1 MILFRMLGEKELA
14 ATTQTETLA
23 GIGQKVFYKV
33 LLAISICHFLNDM
46 MSSLLPAIYPMLKAS
61 FSLSF
66 AQVGL
71 ITLTYQTTASLL
83 QPMIGFYTDKSPLP
97 FSLPVGMGATL
108 VGLILLAVAH
118 TFAALLVTAA
128 LVGTGSSV
136 FHPESSRVARMA
148 SGGQH
153 GLAQSIFQVGGNTGL
168 SFGPLLA
175 AFFVLPRGQRSLA
188 WFSLAALSGMIL
200 LTGVSMWAKNHAASW
215 KRFSAKHGVD
225 EPPKISTARINVS
238 IAILM
243 ALLFSKFV
251 YLASLTSYYTF
262 YLINKFQ
269 LSIESAQVHL
279 FVFLGAVAV
288 GTLIGGPVGDRIGR
302 KTVIWCSIL
311 GVLPFTLLLPY
322 ANLFWTEILSVV
334 IGLILASAFS
344 VIVVY
349 AQELVPGKVGMIS
362 GLCFGFA
369 FGMAGLGAAV
379 LGWLADLTS
388 INFVYLVCSY
398 LPAVGLLAAFLPN
411 IERPRA
417 RTIHEEAV
425 LE

>member
-1 MILFRMLGEKELA
+1 LA
-14 ATTQTETLA
+14 ATQTEPLVE
-23 GIGQKVFYKV
+23 IGHKVFYKV
-33 LLAISICHFLNDM
+33 LAAISVCHLLNDM
-46 MSSLLPAIYPMLKAS
+46 LSSLLPAIYPLLKDS
-61 FSLSF
+61 FNLNF

-83 QPMIGFYTDKSPLP
+83 QPMIGYYTDKSPKP
-97 FSLPVGMGATL
+97 FSLPIGMGSTL
-108 VGLILLAVAH
+108 IGLLLLAAARS
-118 TFAALLVTAA
+118 FPALLIAAA

-168 SFGPLLA
+168 SLGPLLA
-175 AFFVLPRGQRSLA
+175 AFIVLPRGQNSIA
-188 WFSLAALSGMIL
+188 WFSLAALAGMVL
-200 LTGVSMWAKNHAASW
+200 LTGVSIWARNNRASW
-215 KRFSAKHGVD
+215 VKFSKKHGVD
-225 EPPKISTARINVS
+225 KPPDISTARITAS

-262 YLINKFQ
+262 YLISKFQ
-269 LSIESAQVHL
+269 LSVQSAQIHL
-279 FVFLGAVAV
+279 FVFLGAVAA
-288 GTLIGGPVGDRIGR
+288 GTVIGGPVGDRIGR
-302 KTVIWCSIL
+302 KNVIWCSIL

-322 ANLFWTEILSVV
+322 ANLFWTEILSVM
-334 IGLILASAFS
+334 IGVILASAFS

-388 INFVYLVCSY
+388 INFVYQVCSY

-411 IERPRA
+411 IERPRM
-417 RTIHEEAV
+417 RTIHEEAMAD
-425 LE
+425 

>member
-1 MILFRMLGEKELA
+1 
-14 ATTQTETLA
+14 
-23 GIGQKVFYKV
+23 
-33 LLAISICHFLNDM
+33 M
-46 MSSLLPAIYPMLKAS
+46 MSSLLPAIYPLLKDS
-61 FSLSF
+61 FSLNF

-83 QPMIGFYTDKSPLP
+83 QPMIGFYTDKKPRP

-108 VGLILLAVAH
+108 IGLILLAYAR
-118 TFAALLVTAA
+118 TFPALLVAAA

-153 GLAQSIFQVGGNTGL
+153 GLAQSIFQVGGNAGL
-168 SFGPLLA
+168 SVGPLLA
-175 AFFVLPRGQRSLA
+175 AFFVLPRGQNSLA
-188 WFSLAALSGMIL
+188 WFSLAALSGMVL
-200 LTGVSMWAKNHAASW
+200 LTGVSGWAKNNAASW
-215 KRFSAKHGVD
+215 KRFSKKHD
-225 EPPKISTARINVS
+225 IDKPPDLSMKRITASV
-238 IAILM
+238 AILM

-269 LSIESAQVHL
+269 MSVESAQVHL

-302 KTVIWCSIL
+302 KNVIWVSIL

-411 IERPRA
+411 IERPRV
-417 RTIHEEAV
+417 RTIHEEAIAD
-425 LE
+425 

>member
-1 MILFRMLGEKELA
+1 VA
-14 ATTQTETLA
+14 ATQTESLVDV
-23 GIGQKVFYKV
+23 GHEVVFKV
-33 LLAISICHFLNDM
+33 LGAISVCHLVNDM
-46 MSSLLPAIYPMLKAS
+46 LSSLLPAIYPLLKTS
-61 FSLSF
+61 FNLNF
-66 AQVGL
+66 AQIGL

-83 QPMIGFYTDKSPLP
+83 QPLIGFYTDKNPRP
-97 FSLPVGMGATL
+97 YSLPVGMGATL
-108 VGLILLAVAH
+108 VGLILLSLAH
-118 TFAALLVTAA
+118 TFPALLIAAA

-153 GLAQSIFQVGGNTGL
+153 GLAQSLFQVGGNAGL
-168 SFGPLLA
+168 SLGPLLA
-175 AFFVLPRGQRSLA
+175 AFFVMPKGQASIA
-188 WFSLAALSGMIL
+188 WFSLAALLGMVL
-200 LTGVSMWAKNHAASW
+200 LTGVSSWAKKHRTNWKKFSSKHVDAA
-215 KRFSAKHGVD
+215 
-225 EPPKISTARINVS
+225 PNLSTGRIVAS

-262 YLINKFQ
+262 YLINKFH
-269 LSIESAQVHL
+269 LSVESAQVHL
-279 FVFLGAVAV
+279 FVFLGAVAA
-288 GTLIGGPVGDRIGR
+288 GTLVGGPVGDRIGR
-302 KTVIWCSIL
+302 KSVIWCSIL

-322 ANLFWTEILSVV
+322 SNLFWTEILSVL

-369 FGMAGLGAAV
+369 FGVAGLGAAL

-411 IERPRA
+411 IEPPKL
-417 RTIHEEAV
+417 RTIHEEAIV
-425 LE
+425 D

>member
-1 MILFRMLGEKELA
+1 LA
-14 ATTQTETLA
+14 ATQSDSLVDVGNEV
-23 GIGQKVFYKV
+23 VFKV
-33 LLAISICHFLNDM
+33 LGAISVCHLLNDM
-46 MSSLLPAIYPMLKAS
+46 LASLLPAIYPLLKTS
-61 FSLSF
+61 FNLNF
-66 AQVGL
+66 TQIGL

-83 QPMIGFYTDKSPLP
+83 QPLIGFYTDKNPRP
-97 FSLPVGMGATL
+97 YSLPVGMGATL
-108 VGLILLAVAH
+108 IGLVLLSAAH
-118 TFAALLVTAA
+118 TFPALLVAAA

-153 GLAQSIFQVGGNTGL
+153 GLAQSLFQVGGNAGL
-168 SFGPLLA
+168 SLGPLLA
-175 AFFVLPRGQRSLA
+175 AFIVMPRGQTSIA
-188 WFSLAALSGMIL
+188 WFTLAALLGMIL
-200 LTGVSMWAKNHAASW
+200 LTGVSSWAKKRRLTW
-215 KRFSAKHGVD
+215 KKVSAKDVD
-225 EPPKISTARINVS
+225 TAPNLSKARITAS

-262 YLINKFQ
+262 YLISKFH
-269 LSIESAQVHL
+269 LSVQSAQIHL
-279 FVFLGAVAV
+279 FVFLGAVAA
-288 GTLIGGPVGDRIGR
+288 GTVIGGPVGDRIGR
-302 KTVIWCSIL
+302 KSVIWVSIL

-322 ANLFWTEILSVV
+322 SNLFWTEILSVV

-388 INFVYLVCSY
+388 VNFVYMVCSY
-398 LPAVGLLAAFLPN
+398 LPAMGLLAAFLPD
-411 IERPRA
+411 IERPGMKA
-417 RTIHEEAV
+417 IHEEA
-425 LE
+425 LAD

>member
-1 MILFRMLGEKELA
+1 MGH
-14 ATTQTETLA
+14 
-23 GIGQKVFYKV
+23 KVFYKV
-33 LLAISICHFLNDM
+33 LFAISVCHFLNDM
-46 MSSLLPAIYPMLKAS
+46 VSSLLPAIYPLLKDS
-61 FSLSF
+61 FNLSF

-83 QPMIGFYTDKSPLP
+83 QPAIGYYTDKRPRP

-108 VGLILLAVAH
+108 VGLILLAAARS
-118 TFAALLVTAA
+118 FPALLVAA
-128 LVGTGSSV
+128 AFVGTGSSV

-153 GLAQSIFQVGGNTGL
+153 GLAQSIFQVGGNTGQAL
-168 SFGPLLA
+168 GPLLA
-175 AFFVLPRGQRSLA
+175 AFFVLPRGQNSLA
-188 WFSLAALSGMIL
+188 WFSLVALTGMVL
-200 LTGVSMWAKNHAASW
+200 LTGVSTWARNNRSEW
-215 KRFSAKHGVD
+215 KKFSAKHD
-225 EPPKISTARINVS
+225 IDKPPDISNARVVS
-238 IAILM
+238 SVAILM

-262 YLINKFQ
+262 YLISKFHM
-269 LSIESAQVHL
+269 SIEHAQIHL
-279 FVFLGAVAV
+279 FVFLGAVAA
-288 GTLIGGPVGDRIGR
+288 GTVIGGPIGDRIGR
-302 KTVIWCSIL
+302 KNVIWCSIL

-349 AQELVPGKVGMIS
+349 AQELMPGRVGMIS

-369 FGMAGLGAAV
+369 FGMAGLGAAI

-388 INFVYLVCSY
+388 IYFVYTVCSY

-411 IERPRA
+411 IERPRI
-417 RTIHEEAV
+417 RIHEEAMAD
-425 LE
+425 

>member
-1 MILFRMLGEKELA
+1 MQKMPGILRERNLA
-14 ATTQTETLA
+14 STQTETLVEA
-23 GIGQKVFYKV
+23 GPKVVYKV
-33 LLAISICHFLNDM
+33 LAAISVCHLLNDM
-46 MSSLLPAIYPMLKAS
+46 LSSLLPAIYPLLKDS
-61 FSLSF
+61 FNLNF

-83 QPMIGFYTDKSPLP
+83 QPMIGFYTDKRPRP

-108 VGLILLAVAH
+108 IGLILLAAAR
-118 TFAALLVTAA
+118 TFPALLVAAA

-153 GLAQSIFQVGGNTGL
+153 GLAQSIFQVGGNFGL
-168 SFGPLLA
+168 SLGPLLA
-175 AFFVLPRGQRSLA
+175 AFIVLPKGQNSIA
-188 WFSLAALSGMIL
+188 WFSLAALTGMIL
-200 LTGVSMWAKNHAASW
+200 LTGVSTWAKNNAAGW
-215 KRFSAKHGVD
+215 KKFSAKHD
-225 EPPKISTARINVS
+225 IDKPPDLSTARITAS

-269 LSIESAQVHL
+269 LSVQSAQIHL
-279 FVFLGAVAV
+279 FVFLGAVAL

-302 KTVIWCSIL
+302 KSVIWCSIL

-388 INFVYLVCSY
+388 INFVYTVCSY

-411 IERPRA
+411 IERPRM
-417 RTIHEEAV
+417 RSIHEEAIAD
-425 LE
+425 

>member
-1 MILFRMLGEKELA
+1 VGHEV
-14 ATTQTETLA
+14 
-23 GIGQKVFYKV
+23 VFKV
-33 LLAISICHFLNDM
+33 LGAISVCHLVNDM
-46 MSSLLPAIYPMLKAS
+46 LSSLLPAIYPLLKTS
-61 FSLSF
+61 FNLNF
-66 AQVGL
+66 AQIGL

-83 QPMIGFYTDKSPLP
+83 QPLIGFYTDKNPRP
-97 FSLPVGMGATL
+97 YSLPVGMGATL
-108 VGLILLAVAH
+108 VGLILLSIAH
-118 TFAALLVTAA
+118 TFPALLIAAA

-153 GLAQSIFQVGGNTGL
+153 GLAQSLFQVGGNAGL
-168 SFGPLLA
+168 SLGPLLA
-175 AFFVLPRGQRSLA
+175 AFFVMPKGQSSIA
-188 WFSLAALSGMIL
+188 WFSLAALLGMVL
-200 LTGVSMWAKNHAASW
+200 LTGVSSWAKKHRTNWKKFSSKHVDAA
-215 KRFSAKHGVD
+215 
-225 EPPKISTARINVS
+225 PNLSTGRIVS
-238 IAILM
+238 SVAILM

-262 YLINKFQ
+262 YLINKFH
-269 LSIESAQVHL
+269 LSVESAQVHL
-279 FVFLGAVAV
+279 FVFLGAVAA
-288 GTLIGGPVGDRIGR
+288 GTLVGGPVGDRIGR
-302 KTVIWCSIL
+302 KSVIWCSIL

-322 ANLFWTEILSVV
+322 SNLFWTEILSVL

-369 FGMAGLGAAV
+369 FGVAGLGAAL

-411 IERPRA
+411 IEPA
-417 RTIHEEAV
+417 TLRTIHEEAIV
-425 LE
+425 D

>member
-1 MILFRMLGEKELA
+1 MGERKVA
-14 ATTQTETLA
+14 ATQTETLVE
-23 GIGQKVFYKV
+23 GGPKVVYKV
-33 LLAISICHFLNDM
+33 LAAISVCHLLNDM
-46 MSSLLPAIYPMLKAS
+46 LSSLLPAIYPLLKSS
-61 FSLSF
+61 FNLNF

-83 QPMIGFYTDKSPLP
+83 QPMIGYYTDKRPRP
-97 FSLPVGMGATL
+97 FSLPLGMGATL
-108 VGLILLAVAH
+108 IGLILLAAAR
-118 TFAALLVTAA
+118 TFPALLVAAA

-153 GLAQSIFQVGGNTGL
+153 GLAQSIFQVGGNAGL
-168 SFGPLLA
+168 SLGPLLA
-175 AFFVLPRGQRSLA
+175 AFIVLPKGQNSIA
-188 WFSLAALSGMIL
+188 WFSLAALTGMIL
-200 LTGVSMWAKNHAASW
+200 LTGVSSWAKNHAESW
-215 KRFSAKHGVD
+215 KKFSAKHD
-225 EPPKISTARINVS
+225 IDKPPDLSTGRIVAS
-238 IAILM
+238 VAILM

-269 LSIESAQVHL
+269 LSVQSAQVHL
-279 FVFLGAVAV
+279 FVFLGAVAL

-302 KTVIWCSIL
+302 KSVIWCSIL

-322 ANLFWTEILSVV
+322 ANLLWTEILSVV

-411 IERPRA
+411 IERPRL
-417 RTIHEEAV
+417 RTIHEEAMAD
-425 LE
+425 

>member
-1 MILFRMLGEKELA
+1 LA
-14 ATTQTETLA
+14 ATQTEPLVE
-23 GIGQKVFYKV
+23 IGHKVFYKV
-33 LLAISICHFLNDM
+33 LAAISVCHLLNDM
-46 MSSLLPAIYPMLKAS
+46 LSSLLPAIYPLLKDS
-61 FSLSF
+61 FNLNF

-83 QPMIGFYTDKSPLP
+83 QPMIGYYTDKSPKP
-97 FSLPVGMGATL
+97 FSLPIGMGSTL
-108 VGLILLAVAH
+108 IGLLLLAAARS
-118 TFAALLVTAA
+118 FPALLIAAA

-168 SFGPLLA
+168 SLGPLLA
-175 AFFVLPRGQRSLA
+175 AFIVLPRGQNSIA
-188 WFSLAALSGMIL
+188 WFSLAALTGMVL
-200 LTGVSMWAKNHAASW
+200 LTSVSIWARNNRASWAK
-215 KRFSAKHGVD
+215 FSKKHGVD
-225 EPPKISTARINVS
+225 KPPDISTARITAS

-269 LSIESAQVHL
+269 LSVQSAQIHL
-279 FVFLGAVAV
+279 FVFLGAVAA
-288 GTLIGGPVGDRIGR
+288 GTVIGGPVGDRIGR
-302 KTVIWCSIL
+302 KNVIWCSIL

-322 ANLFWTEILSVV
+322 ANLFWTEILSVM
-334 IGLILASAFS
+334 IGVILASAFS

-388 INFVYLVCSY
+388 INFVYQVCSY
-398 LPAVGLLAAFLPN
+398 LPALGLLAAFLPN
-411 IERPRA
+411 IERPRL

-425 LE
+425 ME

>member
-1 MILFRMLGEKELA
+1 MA
-14 ATTQTETLA
+14 ATTQTSALVE
-23 GIGQKVFYKV
+23 IGQKVFYKV
-33 LLAISICHFLNDM
+33 LIAISICHFLNDM
-46 MSSLLPAIYPMLKAS
+46 MSSLLPAIYPLLKTS
-61 FSLSF
+61 FNLNF

-83 QPMIGFYTDKSPLP
+83 QPMIGFYTDKKPMP

-108 VGLILLAVAH
+108 VGLLLLAIAH
-118 TFAALLVTAA
+118 TFPALLVAAA

-175 AFFVLPRGQRSLA
+175 AFVVLPKGQRSLA
-188 WFSLAALSGMIL
+188 WFSLAALAGMIL
-200 LTGVSMWAKNHAASW
+200 LTAVSAWGKNHAAGW
-215 KRFSAKHGVD
+215 KKFSARHGVD
-225 EPPKISTARINVS
+225 KPPDISTARVVSS

-269 LSIESAQVHL
+269 MSVESAQIHL
-279 FVFLGAVAV
+279 FVFLGAVAA

-302 KTVIWCSIL
+302 KSVIWVSIL

-322 ANLFWTEILSVV
+322 ANLFWTDVLSVV

-388 INFVYLVCSY
+388 INFVYQVCSY

-411 IERPRA
+411 IERPRM
-417 RTIHEEAV
+417 RTIHQEAV
-425 LE
+425 MD

>member
-1 MILFRMLGEKELA
+1 LA
-14 ATTQTETLA
+14 ATTQTSALVE
-23 GIGQKVFYKV
+23 IGQKVFYKV
-33 LLAISICHFLNDM
+33 LIAISICHFLNDM
-46 MSSLLPAIYPMLKAS
+46 MSSLLPAIYPLLKTS
-61 FSLSF
+61 FNLNF

-83 QPMIGFYTDKSPLP
+83 QPMIGFYTDKKPMP

-108 VGLILLAVAH
+108 VGLLLLAIAH
-118 TFAALLVTAA
+118 TFPALLVAAA

-175 AFFVLPRGQRSLA
+175 AFVVLPKGQRSLA
-188 WFSLAALSGMIL
+188 WFSLAALAGMIL
-200 LTGVSMWAKNHAASW
+200 LTAVSAWGKSHAASW
-215 KRFSAKHGVD
+215 KKFSARHGVD
-225 EPPKISTARINVS
+225 KPPDISTARVVSS

-269 LSIESAQVHL
+269 MSVESAQIHL
-279 FVFLGAVAV
+279 FVFLGAVAA

-302 KTVIWCSIL
+302 KSVIWVSIL

-322 ANLFWTEILSVV
+322 ANLFWTDVLSVV

-388 INFVYLVCSY
+388 INFVYQVCSY

-411 IERPRA
+411 IERPRM
-417 RTIHEEAV
+417 RTIHQEAV
-425 LE
+425 MD

>member
-1 MILFRMLGEKELA
+1 MA
-14 ATTQTETLA
+14 ATQSETLVDA
-23 GIGQKVFYKV
+23 GNEVVFKV
-33 LLAISICHFLNDM
+33 LGAISVCHLVNDM
-46 MSSLLPAIYPMLKAS
+46 LSSLLPAIYPLLKTS
-61 FSLSF
+61 FNLNF
-66 AQVGL
+66 TQIGL

-83 QPMIGFYTDKSPLP
+83 QPLIGFYTDKNPKP
-97 FSLPVGMGATL
+97 YSLPVGMGATL
-108 VGLILLAVAH
+108 IGLVLLSAAH
-118 TFAALLVTAA
+118 TFPALLVAAA

-153 GLAQSIFQVGGNTGL
+153 GLAQSLFQVGGNAGL
-168 SFGPLLA
+168 SLGPLLA
-175 AFFVLPRGQRSLA
+175 AFIVMPRGQTSIA
-188 WFSLAALSGMIL
+188 WFTLAALLGMIL
-200 LTGVSMWAKNHAASW
+200 LTGVSSWAKKRRLTW
-215 KRFSAKHGVD
+215 KKFSAKD
-225 EPPKISTARINVS
+225 IEKAPNLSTARITAS

-262 YLINKFQ
+262 YLISKFH
-269 LSIESAQVHL
+269 LSVQSAQVHL
-279 FVFLGAVAV
+279 FVFLGAVAA
-288 GTLIGGPVGDRIGR
+288 GTVIGGPVGDRIGR
-302 KTVIWCSIL
+302 KSVIWVSIL

-322 ANLFWTEILSVV
+322 SNLLWTEILSVV

-388 INFVYLVCSY
+388 INFVYMVCSY
-398 LPAVGLLAAFLPN
+398 LPAMGLLAAFLPD
-411 IERPRA
+411 IEHPGIKA
-417 RTIHEEAV
+417 IHEDA
-425 LE
+425 LAD